1 MPHPLKLILG
11 KEAVPALPHEGPL
24 RHSGGSPV
32 GAPVGLPTSFVRD
45 REFIQDSGSP
55 KAPELPLAGVPP
67 RARLHCR
74 SGGSLF
80 LLFII
85 AVLYGVTFILYW
97 SFSQFLI
104 HLLLSKSLILLETS

>member
-1 MPHPLKLILG
+1 MPQPLKLILG

-55 KAPELPLAGVPP
+55 KAPELPLAGAPP
-67 RARLHCR
+67 ESQAALQERRQ
-74 SGGSLF
+74 SLF
-80 LLFII
+80 AFYNCSSLWCHFYS
-85 AVLYGVTFILYW
+85 VLVFLTIFNPFTFV
-97 SFSQFLI
+97 
-104 HLLLSKSLILLETS
+104 